1 METFENNVEIKVTTN
16 NHTNNSINI
25 IIKAMFIILLPL
37 FLLLGALMKI
47 IEYIYF
53 FLKIVFLGKI
63 KNDHETDKITPLE
76 NI

>member
-37 FLLLGALMKI
+37 FLLLGAIMKI

-63 KNDHETDKITPLE
+63 KNDYETDKITPLE